1 MDIQSFR
8 GISNFNFFENRRTH
22 DPRKPLEPNYPAV
35 IPSLADFLPSGEEEC
50 FTREKKVDIVVL
62 SEEKERAKLLHA
74 PPGSVPP

>member
-1 MDIQSFR
+1 MHVQFFW
-8 GISNFNFFENRRTH
+8 GISNFNCFENRRTH

-35 IPSLADFLPSGEEEC
+35 IPSLADFPPSGDES

-74 PPGSVPP
+74 PPGSVLP